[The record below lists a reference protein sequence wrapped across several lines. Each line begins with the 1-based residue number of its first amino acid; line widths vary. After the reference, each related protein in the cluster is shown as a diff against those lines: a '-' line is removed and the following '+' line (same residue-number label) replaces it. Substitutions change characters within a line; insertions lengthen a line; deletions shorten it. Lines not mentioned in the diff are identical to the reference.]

1 MSFNSPKL
9 DFTVE
14 ASVDLSANQFQ
25 AVRIVAAGA
34 EVAATLDGNI
44 VGILQNNPDAAG
56 QAAVVQNKGVAQAQ
70 VGAAVTRGVRLVV
83 DANGDLIP
91 IGANANPV
99 ATALEA
105 GSGANS
111 IIAVLLD

>member
-14 ASVDLSANQFQ
+14 ASADLSADQFR
-25 AVRIVAAGA
+25 AVRVVAAGA
-34 EVAATLDGNI
+34 EVAATLDGDT

-56 QAAVVQNKGVAQAQ
+56 QACVVQNKGVAQAQ
-70 VGAAVTRGVRLVV
+70 VGAAVARGDRLVV
-83 DANGDLIP
+83 DAAGDLIP
-91 IGANANPV
+91 IGANTNPV

>member
-14 ASVDLSANQFQ
+14 ASVDLSADQFR
-25 AVRIVAAGA
+25 AVRIVTAGA
-34 EVAATLDGNI
+34 EVAATLDADT

-56 QAAVVQNKGVAQAQ
+56 QASVIQNKGVAQAQ
-70 VGAAVTRGVRLVV
+70 VGAAVARGDRLVV
-83 DANGDLIP
+83 DGNGDLIP

-105 GSGANS
+105 GSASGS
-111 IIAVLLD
+111 VIAVLLD